1 MIRKGNKCHAINN
14 IVFLNKRQAE
24 KSRKSQNERFT
35 CTLSTANFRM
45 VGFSPSIG
53 TNAASSCLPRQ
64 IFSFSSNLFTRFK
77 KSNQKNSLPL
87 PKPTR
92 NTREIANKF
101 MTVASGEINL
111 QCERSHLS
119 PVFQP
124 DCAIAGI
131 PRCNERGPPE
141 RRKKGQFS
149 SLLLQGWTVNTGI
162 VF

>member
-14 IVFLNKRQAE
+14 TIFLNERQAE

-53 TNAASSCLPRQ
+53 THAVSSGK
-64 IFSFSSNLFTRFK
+64 FLFTSPNIFL
-77 KSNQKNSLPL
+77 KSLHSLQKNQLKNSLPL

-92 NTREIANKF
+92 NTREITNKF

-124 DCAIAGI
+124 ECAIVGI
-131 PRCNERGPPE
+131 PHCSE
-141 RRKKGQFS
+141 RRPPG
-149 SLLLQGWTVNTGI
+149 LHA
-162 VF
+162 